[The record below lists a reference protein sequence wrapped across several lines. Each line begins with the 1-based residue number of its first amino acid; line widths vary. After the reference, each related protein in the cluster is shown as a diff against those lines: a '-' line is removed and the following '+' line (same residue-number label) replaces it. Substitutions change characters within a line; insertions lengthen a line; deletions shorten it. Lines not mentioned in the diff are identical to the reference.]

1 MAKTVTTRTGIIILF
16 ILTIFKNDLNVTWT
30 KQNKEN
36 EHDRKFS
43 KFTHDSILPAN

>member
-1 MAKTVTTRTGIIILF
+1 MLLGP
-16 ILTIFKNDLNVTWT
+16 

-43 KFTHDSILPAN
+43 KFTHERILPGNT

>member
-1 MAKTVTTRTGIIILF
+1 MLLGP
-16 ILTIFKNDLNVTWT
+16 

-43 KFTHDSILPAN
+43 KFTYESILRAN